1 MVATPGVWARRF
13 PELRLADCW
22 LAEAPPQAAMV
33 AASLATLRVLRFLGI
48 EAVAGLGHSL
58 GELAALCW
66 AGALDERS
74 ATRLAAARAEAMRA
88 AAEATGDGAMVA
100 LACGS
105 AEAEALLAAAGQGSE
120 LVVAALNSA
129 RQTVLSGPRSAAM
142 AAAALARA
150 RGIAA
155 TVLPTSAAFHSPAMA
170 GAAPAYGAAL
180 EATRFAAPE
189 KPVFSTIAGRPLT
202 AEDELAPLLLRQLT
216 EPVLF
221 APARAALEADL
232 LIEVGA
238 GDVLAQLAGGVA
250 TRLDPSSLRG
260 LLEVV
265 AAFWRAGGTPN
276 LDALAAGRTHRDF
289 ELGRPRVFLASP
301 CERGAA
307 PRRPAHAAVA
317 ALPAGASAELTLRHL
332 LAEQTRLPF
341 DSITGASRLSAD
353 LHLSSITVARL
364 LAEAARQLGAPPLLD
379 AMALAGASV
388 SAAAAALELA
398 RREPATSESKS
409 DALTPGIGPW
419 VRTFEQVEAEMPAP
433 PPRPAAESSWR
444 FFGRRLPGWQ
454 ERFATVPGRGLVW
467 LAPEGEGTVVDSLL
481 ELTRAA
487 GDGDRLVVV
496 QDRPLAG
503 GFVRSLFLERPA
515 LELTIVEVEAWNEA
529 ALEQVVAEAA
539 AGYGCGE
546 AAWRGGR
553 RFEPRLRLLPVVAAP
568 AEKLLGPEDVL
579 LVSGGAK
586 GIGFET
592 ALHLVRLSG
601 AACVL
606 LGRSPRT
613 DPEVAA
619 NLRRLDGYH
628 WQYLDGADV
637 RRPLDLGAASFG
649 PVTAILH
656 AAGTNKPALAE
667 SLDAA
672 AVLDLVAIKSG
683 GLHHLLKAV
692 DPGRLKLLLTFGS
705 VIARSGLRG
714 EAHYA
719 LANEWLATE
728 TERFARRHPACR
740 TLCLEYSVW
749 AGGGMGQ
756 RLGAV
761 EALRRQGVMPM
772 AEADALAAT
781 VEQLEC
787 KGGPVRRVVC
797 GRLGELPTLSFA
809 GEQLPLLRFLEKI
822 RVHVPGVEL
831 VADAGLSTQ
840 SDPYLEEH
848 VYEGAPLLPAVVG
861 LEAMAQAYQALTGEA
876 PRRIENVEL
885 RQPFFVDRQQGAT
898 VRLAALAGEEE
909 VEIALRGGASEY
921 LFDHFRARFPR
932 RPVAESAGARH
943 HRLPS
948 CTPGCGE
955 GEGRPR
961 RGGQRGEVPSGPAT
975 EAEVAAFYDQLL
987 FHTGRFR
994 RVKRYL
1000 ELSAREL
1007 VAELGPSASPSGG
1020 FFQRWA
1026 PQELLL
1032 GDPGLRDAA
1041 IHALQAAIPQAVVL
1055 PAGIASVELFA
1066 RLAGELRL
1074 EARETAAEGD
1084 ELVWD
1089 LELYGEGDRLCERW
1103 RGLRLRLVS
1112 RRPSF
1117 DALPAGLWGPLL
1129 ERELGLPVVLG
1140 ELPTDEAMRR
1150 AGGGTASPLRRADG
1164 KPLAAAP
1171 GLHLSA
1177 SSEGRLSLAVADSL
1191 PVGCDLQRIGG
1202 QPWHEILTL
1211 SDRLLA
1217 ELCGKMAGDPFP
1229 LAAARVWAAR
1239 ESCFKRS
1246 GDSLLPLVLA
1256 SLGPEPRTRRLTFD
1270 SGGTRVETFAIGDEH
1285 VAAVARGHQ
1294 P

>member
-1 MVATPGVWARRF
+1 
-13 PELRLADCW
+13 
-22 LAEAPPQAAMV
+22 
-33 AASLATLRVLRFLGI
+33 
-48 EAVAGLGHSL
+48 
-58 GELAALCW
+58 
-66 AGALDERS
+66 
-74 ATRLAAARAEAMRA
+74 
-88 AAEATGDGAMVA
+88 
-100 LACGS
+100 
-105 AEAEALLAAAGQGSE
+105 

-129 RQTVLSGPRSAAM
+129 RQTVLSGPRPAAM
-142 AAAALARA
+142 AAAALART

-155 TVLPTSAAFHSPAMA
+155 SVLSTSAAFHSPAMA
-170 GAAPAYGAAL
+170 GAVPAYGAAL
-180 EATRFAAPE
+180 AATRFAPLSR
-189 KPVFSTIAGRPLT
+189 PVISTIAGRQLT

-221 APARAALEADL
+221 APAREALAADL

-238 GDVLAQLAGGVA
+238 GEVLAQMAGGVA
-250 TRLDPSSLRG
+250 TRLDPFSLRG
-260 LLEVV
+260 LLEV
-265 AAFWRAGGTPN
+265 AAAYWRAGGA
-276 LDALAAGRTHRDF
+276 LDLRALAAGRSSRRF
-289 ELGRPRVFLASP
+289 ELGRPLRFLESP
-301 CERGAA
+301 CERAAA
-307 PRRPAHAAVA
+307 PSRTAEATAVA
-317 ALPAGASAELTLRHL
+317 ALPPGASAELTLRHL

-364 LAEAARQLGAPPLLD
+364 LGEAARQLGAPPLLD
-379 AMALAGASV
+379 AMALAGATV
-388 SAAAAALELA
+388 ATAAAALELA
-398 RREPATSESKS
+398 RREPAGAATKS

-419 VRTFEQVEAEMPAP
+419 VRTFEQVEAEMPLP
-433 PPRPAAESSWR
+433 PPRPATESSWR
-444 FFGRRLPGWQ
+444 FFGRPLPGWR

-467 LAPEGEGTVVDSLL
+467 LAPEGRGAVVDSLL

-487 GDGDRLVVV
+487 QDGERLVVV

-515 LELTIVEVEAWNEA
+515 LELAIVEIEAWDAA
-529 ALEQVVAEAA
+529 ALEQAAAEAA
-539 AGYGCGE
+539 ASHACGE
-546 AAWRGGR
+546 AVWRGGR
-553 RFEPRLRLLPVVAAP
+553 RFEPRLRLLPADTGP
-568 AEKLLGPEDVL
+568 AERLLGPVDVL

-592 ALHLVRLSG
+592 ALHLIRRSG
-601 AACVL
+601 AACLL

-619 NLRRLDGYH
+619 NLARLEGYR
-628 WQYLDGADV
+628 WQYLEGKDV
-637 RRPLDLGAASFG
+637 RRPLSLGETGFG
-649 PVTAILH
+649 EVTAILH
-656 AAGTNKPALAE
+656 AAGVNRPALAE
-667 SLDAA
+667 SLDAETI
-672 AVLDLVAIKSG
+672 LDLVDTKSG
-683 GLHHLLKAV
+683 GLRHLLDAV

-719 LANEWLATE
+719 LANEWLACDAE
-728 TERFARRHPACR
+728 DCARRHPACR

-772 AEADALAAT
+772 AEADALEAT
-781 VEQLEC
+781 VEQLERN
-787 KGGPVRRVVC
+787 GGPVRRVVC
-797 GRLGELPTLSFA
+797 GRLGELPTLALA

-831 VADAGLSTQ
+831 VADTELSTQ
-840 SDPYLEEH
+840 SDPYLDEH

-861 LEAMAQAYQALTGEA
+861 LEAMAQAFKALTGQP

-885 RQPFFVDRQQGAT
+885 RQPLFVDRQSGAT
-898 VRLAALAGEEE
+898 VRLAALAGEQQ
-909 VEIALRGGASEY
+909 VEIVLRGAASEF

-932 RPVAESAGARH
+932 TALAFGPDRVDDNPAFRPKEEEPSLPVVAPEDGRNY
-943 HRLPS
+943 RLPS
-948 CTPGCGE
+948 GIPPGCGE
-955 GEGRPR
+955 GEPEEREPSFLMSSRGPTDPTDRSDPTDPTDGSQALSLNSVLPPGELEGRSPSHNLVHPPLRPR
-961 RGGQRGEVPSGPAT
+961 RGGQGGEVPSGPAT

-987 FHTGRFR
+987 FHHGRFR
-994 RVKRYL
+994 RVRRYL
-1000 ELSAREL
+1000 ELSARAL
-1007 VAELGPSASPSGG
+1007 VAELGAPLEPPAG
-1020 FFQRWA
+1020 FFHRWV

-1055 PAGIASVELFA
+1055 PAGIASIELFA
-1066 RLAGELRL
+1066 PLAGELRL
-1074 EARETAAEGD
+1074 EARETSAEGD
-1084 ELVWD
+1084 ELLWD

-1117 DALPAGLWGPLL
+1117 NALPASLWGPLL

-1140 ELPTDEAMRR
+1140 ELPTDEALRLANGR
-1150 AGGGTASPLRRADG
+1150 AGGSSAPPPRRADG
-1164 KPLAAAP
+1164 KPVALPA

-1246 GDSLLPLVLA
+1246 GDSLLPLVLS